1 MRSFGYVKFNSW
13 KSNYTAKKPLIIWLF
28 QRNNFRPLDAV
39 LKLSHLQGLLTKLTI
54 SVSLAMINIKQ
65 KTSRMTLCCMSLY
78 LQAGTCPTWPR
89 TVVEATPTLLVT
101 IITSITSS
109 KRSPPSPYLV
119 RRKFATA
126 ELFLQRKS
134 PWMEHRIKQGLW
146 VFSRC
151 VHYVISWYLHE
162 GHVVM

>member
-1 MRSFGYVKFNSW
+1 MGSFGYIKFNSW
-13 KSNYTAKKPLIIWLF
+13 KSNHTTKNPLVIWLF
-28 QRNNFRPLDAV
+28 QWNNFRPLDAV

-65 KTSRMTLCCMSLY
+65 KKTRMPLCCMSLY
-78 LQAGTCPTWPR
+78 PQAGTCSTWPR

-109 KRSPPSPYLV
+109 KRSPTSPYLV
-119 RRKFATA
+119 RWKFATA

-134 PWMEHRIKQGLW
+134 PWMEHRVKHGLW
-146 VFSRC
+146 VFSRS
-151 VHYVISWYLHE
+151 VHYVILWYTK
-162 GHVVM
+162 GMS